1 VLLGYISQ
9 VIAEGFERVLL
20 VRVQASALAS
30 VFIKER
36 CNRAEYLSTFSSSSS
51 SRGS

>member
-20 VRVQASALAS
+20 VRGPGLCSGVGVYQEKLQQ
-30 VFIKER
+30 
-36 CNRAEYLSTFSSSSS
+36 
-51 SRGS
+51 G